1 MTAMAAIETQAPAAD
16 AAPGSPAGGRFE
28 GTEHVYPLRVYHEDT
43 DAGGIVYYANYLK
56 FAERARTEMMRGAG
70 ITHGVL
76 LAGHGAGFV
85 VRRCVVDYRRPAL
98 LDDEIEV
105 RTTIDAVAGAHI
117 EAEQRV
123 MRQGALLVT
132 IGLRLGCVGRDG
144 RAVRLP
150 TPLRLALSRLV
161 HAGRR

>member
-1 MTAMAAIETQAPAAD
+1 MATVNPGAAQAAPA
-16 AAPGSPAGGRFE
+16 PPASLGGRFE
-28 GTEHVYPLRVYHEDT
+28 DGTHVYPLRVFHEDT

-70 ITHGVL
+70 ITHTAL
-76 LAGHGAGFV
+76 LADHGAGFV
-85 VRRCVVDYRRPAL
+85 VRRCVVDYRQPAR

-105 RTTIDAVAGAHI
+105 RTTIGTVAGAHI

-123 MRQGALLVT
+123 MRQGALLVS
-132 IGLRLGCVGRDG
+132 IDLRLGCVGRNG

-150 TPLRLALSRLV
+150 APLRQVLSGLV
-161 HAGRR
+161 QAGRR

>member
-1 MTAMAAIETQAPAAD
+1 MAAVEADTPMAPL
-16 AAPGSPAGGRFE
+16 GGRFE
-28 GTEHVYPLRVYHEDT
+28 GAEHVYPLRVYHEDT

-70 ITHGVL
+70 ITHVTL
-76 LAGHGAGFV
+76 LGNHDAAFV
-85 VRRCVVDYRRPAL
+85 VRRCVVDYRQPAR

-105 RTTIDAVAGAHI
+105 RTSIGAVAGAHI

-123 MRQGALLVT
+123 VRDGALLVD
-132 IGLRLGCVGRDG
+132 IDLKLGCVGRTG

-150 TPLRLALSRLV
+150 VPLREALSELV
-161 HAGRR
+161 PVDRR

>member
-1 MTAMAAIETQAPAAD
+1 MGPL
-16 AAPGSPAGGRFE
+16 GGRFE
-28 GTEHVYPLRVYHEDT
+28 GGEHVYPLRVYHEDT

-70 ITHGVL
+70 ITHVTL
-76 LAGHGAGFV
+76 LGDHDAAFV
-85 VRRCVVDYRRPAL
+85 VSRCVVDYRQPAL

-105 RTTIDAVAGAHI
+105 RTTIDKVAGAHI

-123 MRQGALLVT
+123 VREEALLAS
-132 IGLRLGCVGRDG
+132 IGLKLGCVGRNG

-150 TPLRLALSRLV
+150 APLRKALAELV
-161 HAGRR
+161 PAGRR

>member
-1 MTAMAAIETQAPAAD
+1 MAAVEAD
-16 AAPGSPAGGRFE
+16 TPMVPLGGRFE
-28 GTEHVYPLRVYHEDT
+28 GGEHVYPLRVYHEDT

-70 ITHGVL
+70 ITHVTL
-76 LAGHGAGFV
+76 LGDHDAAFV
-85 VRRCVVDYRRPAL
+85 VRRCVVDYRKPAR

-105 RTTIDAVAGAHI
+105 RTTIGRVAGAHI

-123 MRQGALLVT
+123 MREDALLAN
-132 IGLRLGCVGRDG
+132 IDLKLGCIGRNG

-150 TPLRLALSRLV
+150 APLRHALSELV
-161 HAGRR
+161 PAGGQ

>member
-1 MTAMAAIETQAPAAD
+1 MDPL
-16 AAPGSPAGGRFE
+16 GGRFE
-28 GTEHVYPLRVYHEDT
+28 GGEHVYPLRVYHEDT

-70 ITHGVL
+70 ITHVAL
-76 LAGHGAGFV
+76 LGAHDAAFV
-85 VRRCVVDYRRPAL
+85 VRRCAVDYRQPAR

-105 RTTIDAVAGAHI
+105 RTSIGTVAGAHI

-123 MRQGALLVT
+123 VRDGALLAS
-132 IGLRLGCVGRDG
+132 IDLKLGCVGRNG

-150 TPLRLALSRLV
+150 VPLREALSELV
-161 HAGRR
+161 PVDRR

>member
-1 MTAMAAIETQAPAAD
+1 MAAVEADTPMAPL
-16 AAPGSPAGGRFE
+16 GGHFE
-28 GTEHVYPLRVYHEDT
+28 GGEHVYPLRVYHEDT

-70 ITHGVL
+70 ITHVTL
-76 LAGHGAGFV
+76 LGDHDAAFV
-85 VRRCVVDYRRPAL
+85 VRRCVVDYRQPAR

-105 RTTIDAVAGAHI
+105 RTSIGTVAGAHI

-123 MRQGALLVT
+123 IREGALLAN
-132 IGLRLGCVGRDG
+132 IDLRLGCVGRTG

-150 TPLRLALSRLV
+150 VPLRDALSELV
-161 HAGRR
+161 PVDRR

>member
-1 MTAMAAIETQAPAAD
+1 MAAVEAGTPMAPL
-16 AAPGSPAGGRFE
+16 GGRFE

-70 ITHGVL
+70 ITHVTL
-76 LAGHGAGFV
+76 LGDHDAAFV
-85 VRRCVVDYRRPAL
+85 VSRCVVDYRQPAL

-105 RTTIDAVAGAHI
+105 RTTIDRVAGAHI

-123 MRQGALLVT
+123 VREGALLAS
-132 IGLRLGCVGRDG
+132 IGLKLGCIGRNG

-150 TPLRLALSRLV
+150 APLREALSELAPASR
-161 HAGRR
+161 G